1 MLLARLNV
9 SLVAFLNIHTHVI
22 PLIPLFLILCVSTNA
37 RLLQARDGVT
47 NATSAWNGH
56 SDVTVLDDYS
66 IQNFSPYYIPTGS
79 VSLDDADPNVAY
91 TPHDTWATSSH
102 AALIERTMHV
112 TSTAGAKAEV
122 TFEGVGK

>member
-9 SLVAFLNIHTHVI
+9 SLAAFLNIHSHAI

-47 NATSAWNGH
+47 NAWNGH

-66 IQNFSPYYIPTGS
+66 SQHFSPYYIPTGS

-91 TPHDTWATSSH
+91 TPNDSWATSSH
-102 AALIERTMHV
+102 SALIERTMHV